1 MEKINKNW
9 LYRFEAVEVI
19 KKENGETIK
28 NNRKFCILKPNRR
41 LREDG
46 ELFYA
51 AETSRFAKAGV
62 LPRAAWNTILSNG
75 GGSISDKEREVYG
88 ELLLKFR
95 DASLELQSILFK
107 TEDQRSEAEKTRTNE
122 LTEELDDIRKE
133 IQSFE
138 SSQIA
143 IFENTAEAKARNR
156 TILWWVLNLAH
167 EEMGDKYEEVVK
179 GESFNEKLDF
189 YDNLENIDNEFL
201 LTILRRFTYLIT
213 VWFLGKAETEED
225 FKYFDDLNSENKKS
239 KIVKSEETSEE
250 KQEEIIVETNTS
262 ESKDSETDSPTV
274 AS

>member
-9 LYRFEAVEVI
+9 LYEFEIKESIKKDGEEVI
-19 KKENGETIK
+19 Q
-28 NNRKFCILKPNRR
+28 NNRKFAILKPNRR

-107 TEDQRSEAEKTRTNE
+107 TEDQRSEVEKIKANE
-122 LTEELDDIRKE
+122 LTENLDNIRKE

-138 SSQIA
+138 SSQIS

-156 TILWWVLNLAH
+156 TILWWVLNLSY
-167 EEMGDKYEEVVK
+167 EQNGEKYEEVVK
-179 GESFNEKLDF
+179 GDSFNDKLDF
-189 YDNLENIDNEFL
+189 YDNLENSNSEFIL
-201 LTILRRFTYLIT
+201 SVLRRLTYLVT

-225 FKYFDDLNSENKKS
+225 FKYFDNINNKDKVDNVEQKS
-239 KIVKSEETSEE
+239 AEAEVKEEE
-250 KQEEIIVETNTS
+250 KVIVS
-262 ESKDSETDSPTV
+262 
-274 AS
+274 

>member
-9 LYRFEAVEVI
+9 LYKFEVEELI
-19 KKENGETIK
+19 NKEDGKTIK
-28 NNRKFCILKPNRR
+28 NNRKFAILKPNRR

-107 TEDQRSEAEKTRTNE
+107 TENERSEAEKTRANE
-122 LTEELDDIRKE
+122 LTEDLENIRKE
-133 IQSFE
+133 IQSFK

-167 EEMGDKYEEVVK
+167 EEVNSKYEEILK
-179 GESFNEKLDF
+179 GESFTEKLDS
-189 YDNLENIDNEFL
+189 YDNLENSNNEFI
-201 LTILRRFTYLIT
+201 LTILRRLTYLIT
-213 VWFLGKAETEED
+213 VWFLGKAETQED
-225 FKYFDDLNSENKKS
+225 FKYFDDLNNENSKNEVKKIEEETGDS
-239 KIVKSEETSEE
+239 KIETENNES
-250 KQEEIIVETNTS
+250 KNS
-262 ESKDSETDSPTV
+262 ESVPQ
-274 AS
+274 

>member
-9 LYRFEAVEVI
+9 LYEFEAEESITKDSGEVV
-19 KKENGETIK
+19 K
-28 NNRKFCILKPNRR
+28 NNRKFAILKPNRR

-107 TEDQRSEAEKTRTNE
+107 TEDQRSEVEKTRANE
-122 LTEELDDIRKE
+122 LTEDLDNIRKE
-133 IQSFE
+133 IQAFE

-167 EEMGDKYEEVVK
+167 EKVNDQYEQIVK
-179 GESFNEKLDF
+179 GESFDDKLDS
-189 YDNLENIDNEFL
+189 YDNLENTNNEFML
-201 LTILRRFTYLIT
+201 SVLRRLTYLIT
-213 VWFLGKAETEED
+213 VWFLGKAETGEE
-225 FKYFDDLNSENKKS
+225 FKYFDNVNNKGKEEN
-239 KIVKSEETSEE
+239 E
-250 KQEEIIVETNTS
+250 KEDDIEKVDITKNEAEKNEAEIKENVIAT
-262 ESKDSETDSPTV
+262 
-274 AS
+274 

>member
-1 MEKINKNW
+1 MEKMNKNW
-9 LYRFEAVEVI
+9 LYEFEAEESITKDGGEVV
-19 KKENGETIK
+19 K
-28 NNRKFCILKPNRR
+28 NNRKFAILKPNRR
-41 LREDG
+41 IREDG

-107 TEDQRSEAEKTRTNE
+107 TEDQRSETEKTRANE
-122 LTEELDDIRKE
+122 LTEDLDSIRKE

-167 EEMGDKYEEVVK
+167 EKINGNYEEVVK
-179 GESFNEKLDF
+179 GDSFNDKLDF
-189 YDNLENIDNEFL
+189 YDNIENINNEFVL
-201 LTILRRFTYLIT
+201 SVLRRLTYLIT
-213 VWFLGKAETEED
+213 VWFLGKAETEKE
-225 FKYFDDLNSENKKS
+225 FEYFDNVNNKNKEDAVEEEN
-239 KIVKSEETSEE
+239 IEVEVKEEE
-250 KQEEIIVETNTS
+250 
-262 ESKDSETDSPTV
+262 V
-274 AS
+274 AITP

>member
-9 LYRFEAVEVI
+9 LYKFEVEESI
-19 KKENGETIK
+19 TKDNGDIIK
-28 NNRKFCILKPNRR
+28 NNRKFAILKPNRR

-88 ELLLKFR
+88 GLLLKFR

-107 TEDQRSEAEKTRTNE
+107 TEDQRSEVEKTRADE
-122 LTEELDDIRKE
+122 LTEDLDSIRKE

-167 EEMGDKYEEVVK
+167 ENINNKYEEIIK
-179 GESFNEKLDF
+179 GDSFNDKLES
-189 YDNLENIDNEFL
+189 YDTLENTNNEFML
-201 LTILRRFTYLIT
+201 SVLRRLTYLIT
-213 VWFLGKAETEED
+213 VWFLGKAETEEE
-225 FKYFDDLNSENKKS
+225 FEYFDNINNKNKDENEEEPSVEKVEVKEVEKKENV
-239 KIVKSEETSEE
+239 IAT
-250 KQEEIIVETNTS
+250 
-262 ESKDSETDSPTV
+262 
-274 AS
+274 